1 MYPMLSPYVRA
12 LANARTVATLPLQAA
27 AALARG
33 IARRWQGY
41 SDLRRLHEFDDH
53 LLADIG
59 VERDQ
64 IVGAIGKAPLLDY
77 RVR

>member
-41 SDLRRLHEFDDH
+41 SDLRRLHEF
-53 LLADIG
+53 ADIR
-59 VERDQ
+59 EQ